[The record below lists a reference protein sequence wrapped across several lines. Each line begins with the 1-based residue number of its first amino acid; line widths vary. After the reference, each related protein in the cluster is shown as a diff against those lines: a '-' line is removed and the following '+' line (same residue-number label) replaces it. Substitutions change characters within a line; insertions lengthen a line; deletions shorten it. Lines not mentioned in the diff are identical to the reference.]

1 MVNYLKSGV
10 IVGLAIVVVNAI
22 VKKFLNKDFL

>member
-1 MVNYLKSGV
+1 MLNYLKSGV
-10 IVGLAIVVVNAI
+10 IVGLAIVAVNAI